1 MRFTPL
7 RLLTWP
13 FRVCFSA
20 RRIAFV
26 PILAL
31 TAGGVICLTLACAAM
46 LACAN
51 GPFQWLARVA
61 DYLGVLAFYAF
72 VFGVPCF
79 GALMLIGGCWSAT
92 GKRNNPGGWM
102 VAILGPLAA
111 VLLWYIGLLLI
122 LIAAI
127 NTNRILEERHPASFT
142 ESIPKGTPTCRVSS
156 TSTSMSSTS
165 TAALPSIKKP

>member
-1 MRFTPL
+1 MRFAPL

-20 RRIAFV
+20 RWIAFV

-31 TAGGVICLTLACAAM
+31 TAGGVISIPLACAAT
-46 LACAN
+46 LAWAN
-51 GPFQWLARVA
+51 GPFHWLATVA
-61 DYLGVLAFYAF
+61 DYLCGLAVYAF

-92 GKRNNPGGWM
+92 GKRNNPGGWK

-111 VLLWYIGLLLI
+111 VLLWFYGL
-122 LIAAI
+122 
-127 NTNRILEERHPASFT
+127 
-142 ESIPKGTPTCRVSS
+142 
-156 TSTSMSSTS
+156 
-165 TAALPSIKKP
+165 

>member
-1 MRFTPL
+1 
-7 RLLTWP
+7 
-13 FRVCFSA
+13 
-20 RRIAFV
+20 
-26 PILAL
+26 
-31 TAGGVICLTLACAAM
+31 
-46 LACAN
+46 
-51 GPFQWLARVA
+51 
-61 DYLGVLAFYAF
+61 
-72 VFGVPCF
+72 
-79 GALMLIGGCWSAT
+79 MLIGGCWSAT